1 MSDGDEDMPGISTT
15 SPWTGDAILK
25 ALDVAFRNSLKE
37 DSPQIPQP
45 AAIKVPLRPHQRAL
59 IAAMKERE
67 MASMNGIPYHGT
79 KTYADYGVLG
89 DEVGSGKSLV
99 ILGYL
104 AHLKE
109 QGGFSQVKNTLYR
122 YSYSHLFT
130 VYSRTYPDTSG
141 TSLIVVPHTLFRQW
155 QTYTKLH
162 TNLNIYFAKTSKDI
176 YGKHLQDASG
186 ESIFGQTLLNS
197 DAVLVSNTLYDEMMV
212 EAKRQGVL
220 WKRIFIDEADSIYIP
235 STNPKP
241 NAAFTWFITATWP
254 NFIFNGNSIRPHLLE
269 YYEQNQAK
277 FSEGLGAWLKA
288 ELGIQQY
295 AGYNFGRTTWLR
307 VRSTNWLRGFQSD
320 HPLRA
325 VTLLM
330 SHPDFLKSSQHMPG
344 IQEQTILCL
353 QPRSHQQV
361 LSLVNP
367 QVRNMIHAGNIEGAL
382 SELGVDAN
390 TSMGI
395 VEAATAEREKELDRL
410 RKTLAFKQTMDYA
423 TPKAKEDALA
433 SLQSKIS
440 HIDAQLKT
448 FRERLTSTTTEEC
461 PICYEDPKQ
470 NAATL
475 TPCCSRIF
483 CGGCILQSMERG
495 LSCPMCRSSIQTN
508 QLVRIVEKEKAPKK
522 KKKIEEASK
531 LLSKQRQLIKFLK
544 EHPEARVLVF
554 SRYENPFINLEADCD
569 SEGITYHTLRGNK
582 DAIAATIKA
591 FEKGEKRVLF
601 LPTQSAGAGLNLVT
615 ATHIVMLHA
624 MTPEEEKQVV
634 GRAYRLG
641 RTMPLNVVRL
651 VHEGESVYTS

>member
-1 MSDGDEDMPGISTT
+1 MSEGDEDMPGMSVTA
-15 SPWTGDAILK
+15 PWTGEGILK

-37 DSPQIPQP
+37 DSLQIQQP
-45 AAIKVPLRPHQRAL
+45 AAIKVPLRPHQKAL

-67 MASMNGIPYHGT
+67 MACMNGIPYYGT
-79 KTYADYGVLG
+79 KTFADYGVLG

-109 QGGFSQVKNTLYR
+109 QGEFQQTRNSLYR

-130 VYSRTYPDTSG
+130 VYSKTYPDMSG

-162 TNLNIYFAKTSKDI
+162 TNLTMYYAKTSKDI

-186 ESIFGQTLLNS
+186 NSLLAQELLKS
-197 DAVLVSNTLYDEMMV
+197 DAVLVSNTLYDEMMI
-212 EAKRQGVL
+212 EAKRQGVR

-254 NFIFNGNSIRPHLLE
+254 NFIFNGHSIRPHLLE
-269 YYEQNQAK
+269 FYEQNHTK
-277 FSEGLGAWLKA
+277 FSEGLGTWLKA
-288 ELGIQQY
+288 ELGIQNY

-307 VRSTNWLRGFQSD
+307 VRSTNWLRGFQTD

-325 VTLLM
+325 ITLLM
-330 SHPDFLKSSQHMPG
+330 THPEFLKTSQHMPG

-353 QPRSHQQV
+353 QPKSHQQV
-361 LSLVNP
+361 LTLVNP

-382 SELGVDAN
+382 AELGVDAN
-390 TSMGI
+390 TTLNI
-395 VEAATAEREKELDRL
+395 VDAATAEREKELDRL
-410 RKTLAFKQTMDYA
+410 RKTLAFKQTMDYS
-423 TPKAKEDALA
+423 TPKAKEEALA
-433 SLQSKIS
+433 SLESKIS
-440 HIDAQLKT
+440 HIEAQLKT
-448 FRERLTSTTTEEC
+448 FKERLTSTTTEEC
-461 PICYEDPKQ
+461 PICYDDPKQ

-483 CGGCILQSMERG
+483 CGGCILQSLTRG
-495 LSCPMCRSSIQTN
+495 MTCPMCRSAIQTN
-508 QLVRIVEKEKAPKK
+508 QLIQIVEKEKTGKK
-522 KKKIEEASK
+522 KKKEEEPK

-544 EHPEARVLVF
+544 ENPDARVLVF

-569 SEGITYHTLRGNK
+569 SQGITYHTLRGNK
-582 DAIAATIKA
+582 DSIAATIKA

-601 LPTQSAGAGLNLVT
+601 LPTQTAGAGLNLVT
-615 ATHIVMLHA
+615 ATHVVMLHA

-641 RTMPLNVVRL
+641 RTMPLKVVRL
-651 VHEGESVYTS
+651 LHEGETVYTS

>member
-1 MSDGDEDMPGISTT
+1 MSDLDDLPGISTT
-15 SPWTGDAILK
+15 APWTGEAILK
-25 ALDVAFRNSLKE
+25 ALDVAFRNSLTE
-37 DSPQIPQP
+37 AAPQIQQP

-67 MASMNGIPYHGT
+67 MACMNGIPYHGT

-109 QGGFSQVKNTLYR
+109 QGGFEQTRNTLYR

-130 VYSRTYPDTSG
+130 VYSRTYPDLSG

-155 QTYTKLH
+155 QTYCKLH
-162 TNLNIYFAKTSKDI
+162 TNLNVYSVKTSKDL
-176 YGKHLQDASG
+176 YGKHLLDASG
-186 ESIFGQTLLNS
+186 GSLLRNELLKS
-197 DAVLVSNTLYDEMMV
+197 DVVLVSNTLYDEVIV
-212 EAKRQGVL
+212 EARRQNVT
-220 WKRIFIDEADSIYIP
+220 WKRMFIDEVDSIYIP
-235 STNPKP
+235 GTNPKP

-254 NFIFNGNSIRPHLLE
+254 NFIFNGHSVRPHLLE
-269 YYEQNQAK
+269 YYEQNQTK
-277 FSEGLGAWLKA
+277 FSAELGTWLKA

-295 AGYNFGRTTWLR
+295 AGYNFGRVTYLR
-307 VRSTNWLRGFQSD
+307 IRSANWLRSFQSD

-330 SHPDFLKSSQHMPG
+330 THPDFLKVSQQMPG
-344 IQEQTILCL
+344 IQEQTLLCL

-361 LSLVNP
+361 LSIVNP
-367 QVRNMIHAGNIEGAL
+367 SVRNMIHAGNIEGAL
-382 SELGVDAN
+382 AELGVDVN
-390 TSMGI
+390 TPMNI

-410 RKTLAFKQTMDYA
+410 RKTLAFKQTIEYA
-423 TPKAKEDALA
+423 TPKAKEEALA
-433 SLQSKIS
+433 SLQSKIT
-440 HIDAQLKT
+440 HIEEQLKT
-448 FRERLTSTTTEEC
+448 FRERLTSTTVEEC

-483 CGGCILQSMERG
+483 CGGCILQSMARG

-508 QLVRIVEKEKAPKK
+508 QLVRIVETEKTPKK
-522 KKKIEEASK
+522 KKKDEIPK
-531 LLSKQRQLIKFLK
+531 LLSKHRQLMKFLK
-544 EHPEARVLVF
+544 ENPEARVLVF

-582 DAIAATIKA
+582 DCIAATIRA

-641 RTMPLNVVRL
+641 RMLPLNVVRL
-651 VHEGESVYTS
+651 LHEGETVQSS

>member
-1 MSDGDEDMPGISTT
+1 MNSGEDLPGVSTT
-15 SPWTGDAILK
+15 APWTGESILK
-25 ALDVAFRNSLKE
+25 ALDVAFRNTIKE
-37 DSPQIPQP
+37 DSPQIQQP

-67 MASMNGIPYHGT
+67 QSCMNGIPYHGT
-79 KTYADYGVLG
+79 KTYTDYGVLG

-99 ILGYL
+99 LLGYL

-109 QGGFSQVKNTLYR
+109 QGDFPQTRNTLYHHSSSR
-122 YSYSHLFT
+122 LFT
-130 VYSRTYPDTSG
+130 VYSRSYPDMSG
-141 TSLIVVPHTLFRQW
+141 ASLIVVPHTLFRQW
-155 QTYTKLH
+155 QSYIKLH
-162 TNLNIYFAKTSKDI
+162 TTLNFYFAKTSKDI
-176 YGKHLQDASG
+176 YGKHLLDASG
-186 ESIFGQTLLNS
+186 GSIFGQTILQA
-197 DAVLVSNTLYDEMMV
+197 DAVLVSNTLYDELMV
-212 EAKRQGVL
+212 EAKLQNVR
-220 WKRIFIDEADSIYIP
+220 WKRMFIDEADSIYIP

-241 NAAFTWFITATWP
+241 NAAFTWFVTATWP

-269 YYEQNQAK
+269 YFEQHQAQ
-277 FSEGLGAWLKA
+277 FSEGLGTWLKA

-307 VRSTNWLRGFQSD
+307 VRSTNWLRSFYSD

-330 SHPDFLKSSQHMPG
+330 SDPEFLKTSQQMPG
-344 IQEQTILCL
+344 IQEQTLLCL
-353 QPRSHQQV
+353 QPKSHQQV
-361 LSLVNP
+361 LSIVNP

-382 SELGVDAN
+382 AELGVDAN
-390 TSMGI
+390 TSMDI
-395 VEAATAEREKELDRL
+395 VEAATAEREKELERL
-410 RKTLAFKQTMDYA
+410 RKTLAFKQTMEYA
-423 TPKAKEDALA
+423 TPKAKEEALA

-440 HIDAQLKT
+440 HIETQLTT

-483 CGGCILQSMERG
+483 CGGCILQSLTRG
-495 LSCPMCRSSIQTN
+495 LTCPMCRTPIQIN
-508 QLVRIVEKEKAPKK
+508 QLVQIVDKEKATKK
-522 KKKIEEASK
+522 KKKDEPQK
-531 LLSKQRQLIKFLK
+531 LLSKQRQLMKFLK
-544 EHPEARVLVF
+544 DHPEARVLVF

-569 SEGITYHTLRGNK
+569 SQGITYHTLRGNK
-582 DAIAATIKA
+582 DAIASTIKA

-601 LPTQSAGAGLNLVT
+601 LPTQTTGAGLNLVT

-651 VHEGESVYTS
+651 LHEGETVYTS